1 MNIRSS
7 SEVDSGTCKKVEP
20 KCGKASYN
28 QGPSSRASC
37 KKGEPTLSFDGP
49 FPPVIRSVRDGKGF
63 TRGIERTTMYHGWSS
78 ILEHKMK
85 YLTPLYLS
93 LMHAFKD
100 HAFKRLD
107 ALENSCMYPI
117 SMMQEYGTL
126 RIDGG
131 RQSGK
136 TEAAARFAAEWLAEG
151 NSVIVMGVNSSIAR
165 DTRDRIMRRW
175 AALDNNDKIKG
186 VLIDDTIRSFL
197 GETWNKY
204 RGISL
209 QRTLIIIE
217 EPMRIPE
224 MYKFY
229 AAYEDLTNRNLCQ
242 VPKPLPLFFVM
253 GIQ

>member
-1 MNIRSS
+1 MA
-7 SEVDSGTCKKVEP
+7 SGTCKKVEP

-28 QGPSSRASC
+28 QGPSNRASC

-63 TRGIERTTMYHGWSS
+63 TRGIEWTIMCQGMA
-78 ILEHKMK
+78 LNFGNKMK

-136 TEAAARFAAEWLAEG
+136 TEAAALFAAEWLGEG

-175 AALDNNDKIKG
+175 AALDNINKVKG
-186 VLIDDTIRSFL
+186 VLVDDTIRSFL
-197 GETWNKY
+197 GENWNKY
-204 RGISL
+204 RGLPL
-209 QRTLIIIE
+209 QRTLVIIE

-229 AAYEDLTNRNLCQ
+229 EAYEDLNRNLCQ
-242 VPKPLPLFFVM
+242 VPKSLPLFFVM